1 MPTEEPNEPMPELDA
16 DIIRLA
22 SLKTK
27 SKPDPKKLKREIDR
41 SLKECA
47 YELIEIQ
54 HRFGKATDKV
64 LHQIK
69 DPKQPKNLN
78 SALVKEMKDLLTL
91 AINKINVDRNYIRSD
106 KKNMTE
112 KQMDVGVALLNL
124 IKAVIEMM
132 RAYLSYVHT
141 CQRVLNDEPVSDQ
154 LLNKHWR
161 IIKTRIEKTRIE
173 KRDLLMKEFGKR
185 MKLMRADR

>member
-1 MPTEEPNEPMPELDA
+1 MIMPTEEPNEPMPELDA

-161 IIKTRIEKTRIE
+161 IIKTRIEK
-173 KRDLLMKEFGKR
+173 RDLLMKEFGKR